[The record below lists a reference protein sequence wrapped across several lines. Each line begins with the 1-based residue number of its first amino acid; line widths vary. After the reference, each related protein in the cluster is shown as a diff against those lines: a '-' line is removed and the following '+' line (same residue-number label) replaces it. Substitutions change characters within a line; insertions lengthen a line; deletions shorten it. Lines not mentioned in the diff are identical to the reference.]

1 MYVQF
6 NFWLRFNVC
15 DRTTTLISRWD
26 ESIIMLS
33 CVVLCYVIWL
43 IVRKFAQ
50 KSQNL
55 VLDQHKN
62 WILNNSI
69 QTIEWNTNMQVKF
82 NCETIITQRG
92 KMTFSHA
99 VAVPITWSWIS
110 TTVTLFITKQ
120 PTNPNIR
127 LWVLW
132 VSENFTREV
141 LSLICAT
148 IHLCVCLFT
157 GVHVSFLCACLRA
170 LV

>member
-6 NFWLRFNVC
+6 NLWLCFNVC
-15 DRTTTLISRWD
+15 DRTTTLISRWE
-26 ESIIMLS
+26 ESLLRYL
-33 CVVLCYVIWL
+33 VLCYVIWL

-50 KSQNL
+50 KSQNW
-55 VLDQHKN
+55 VQDQHKN

-69 QTIEWNTNMQVKF
+69 QTIEWNTNIQVKC
-82 NCETIITQRG
+82 NCKTIITQRG
-92 KMTFSHA
+92 KITCSHTN
-99 VAVPITWSWIS
+99 AVPITWSWIS
-110 TTVTLFITKQ
+110 TTVTLFTTIQ

-141 LSLICAT
+141 LSWICAT

>member
-1 MYVQF
+1 MNQ
-6 NFWLRFNVC
+6 
-15 DRTTTLISRWD
+15 
-26 ESIIMLS
+26 
-33 CVVLCYVIWL
+33 VLCYLVLYYVIWL
-43 IVRKFAQ
+43 IVRNFAQ
-50 KSQNL
+50 KSQNW
-55 VLDQHKN
+55 VQDRHKN
-62 WILNNSI
+62 WILTNSI
-69 QTIEWNTNMQVKF
+69 QTIEWNTNIQVKW
-82 NCETIITQRG
+82 NCKTIITERG
-92 KMTFSHA
+92 KITFSHTN
-99 VAVPITWSWIS
+99 AVPITWSWIS
-110 TTVTLFITKQ
+110 TTVTLFTTIQ

>member
-50 KSQNL
+50 KSQNW
-55 VLDQHKN
+55 VQDQHKN

-69 QTIEWNTNMQVKF
+69 QTIEWNTNIQVKC
-82 NCETIITQRG
+82 NCKTIITKRQNDLFSYCCSANYLELNFYYSDLVYHETTHEPEYTLMSIMG
-92 KMTFSHA
+92 KWELH
-99 VAVPITWSWIS
+99 
-110 TTVTLFITKQ
+110 
-120 PTNPNIR
+120 
-127 LWVLW
+127 
-132 VSENFTREV
+132 TR
-141 LSLICAT
+141 S
-148 IHLCVCLFT
+148 
-157 GVHVSFLCACLRA
+157 A
-170 LV
+170 LVNLCDYTSVCMPVHRRTC